1 MKKICL
7 ACLSLLF
14 FLNYAQAK
22 MIMEKKDGAIT
33 VESTTSGEIETLFN
47 QYKYE
52 DYTQTRSK
60 FPRIYLNRL
69 PTDWK
74 DIETNDA
81 KRRTFIRILIPLVLK
96 VNEDILQERAEIE
109 KIQQKF
115 QSGEK
120 LNEKELDLLEKKA
133 EKYNIFTRIKGD
145 DRTQIL
151 LRRLLK
157 NVDAVPTS
165 IMVST
170 AAIFTDWGTS
180 RLANDANSLY
190 LEEIWYEDKGLKP
203 LNDEKAD
210 YRYRIFSSLEECIA
224 ARALKLNSHV
234 NFNYLREIR
243 EMSRRQKRPP
253 YGPQL
258 VTQMLKDS
266 NFKNVSGLVD
276 YTFTYYQL
284 TKTDYFP
291 ELEDIK

>member
-1 MKKICL
+1 MKNIYL
-7 ACLSLLF
+7 FLL
-14 FLNYAQAK
+14 LLLVSINCAQAK
-22 MIMEKKDGAIT
+22 IVMEKKNGAIN
-33 VESTTSGEIETLFN
+33 VKSATTQEVETLFN

-60 FPRIYLNRL
+60 FPRIYLSRL
-69 PTDWK
+69 PVDWQ

-81 KRRTFIRILIPLVLK
+81 KRRTFIRIMIPLILK
-96 VNEDILQERAEIE
+96 VNEDILRERAEIE
-109 KIQQKF
+109 KINQKF
-115 QSGEK
+115 KEGKK
-120 LNEKELDLLEKKA
+120 LNDKELNLLEKKA
-133 EKYNIFTRIKGD
+133 EKYNIFTRIKGN

-180 RLANDANSLY
+180 RLANEANSFY

-203 LNDEKAD
+203 LHDKDAN

-224 ARALKLNSHV
+224 ARALRLNSHV

-243 EMSRRQKRPP
+243 ELSRLQKRPP

-258 VTQMLKDS
+258 VTQMLKDN
-266 NFKNVSGLVD
+266 NFKNISGLVD
-276 YTFTYYQL
+276 YTYTYYQL

-291 ELEDIK
+291 ELEDVK

>member
-1 MKKICL
+1 
-7 ACLSLLF
+7 
-14 FLNYAQAK
+14 

-33 VESTTSGEIETLFN
+33 VESTTSEEIETLFN